1 MLKDLHY
8 MPIYKHDYY
17 KKKFLINSKNY
28 PNAERY
34 YKTAI
39 SIPNFYDLKL
49 KSVDKVVKII
59 NNFYK

>member
-1 MLKDLHY
+1 

-17 KKKFLINSKNY
+17 KKKFLINNKDY
-28 PNAERY
+28 PNAEKY

-39 SIPNFYDLKL
+39 SIPNFYGLKL
-49 KSVDKVVKII
+49 KSVNKVVKII